1 MDELTEIW
9 NRAAGFDGME
19 DFRAGDR
26 ALHDALVLH
35 GQVMNGGLLNAVET
49 LVQTELAD
57 GVAGLEWLGLTSIA
71 RKVAAFAAEA
81 DGVHDLEALE
91 SLEERGNELYWAELG
106 DDAILD
112 AAFQAA
118 HARDPVAFA
127 PVR

>member
-1 MDELTEIW
+1 MDILGEIW
-9 NRAAGFDGME
+9 NRAAGFDGAE

-49 LVQTELAD
+49 LEHRELAD

-71 RKVAAFAAEA
+71 RKIAVFAVEANGVQDAA
-81 DGVHDLEALE
+81 ALDA
-91 SLEERGNELYWAELG
+91 LEERGNNLYWAELG
-106 DDAILD
+106 EDAVLD

-118 HARDPVAFA
+118 HARDPEAFA